1 MNYYKIT
8 NRDELHGNMQYRD
21 GLNINVEP
29 FNPKGDC
36 TDGGI
41 YFAREDILAFL
52 DCGIWLRKVTLPEN
66 PEVYENPGRPK
77 KWKTHKVFLGSKVKI
92 TSKVIERLILEGA
105 NPNIDNSFPL
115 RWALMRENVKNIKIL
130 LPLSN
135 LSPKSIY
142 IESLVYAKCTGHKE
156 ITKLL
161 TSYIKQRGIKNEL

>member
-36 TDGGI
+36 TNGGI

-77 KWKTHKVFLGSKVKI
+77 KWKTHRVILNSRVRITHETIKKLISEGAKVKV
-92 TSKVIERLILEGA
+92 T
-105 NPNIDNSFPL
+105 NNFPL
-115 RWALMRENVKNIKIL
+115 RWAITNNQTEIIKVL
-130 LPLSN
+130 FPLSDLDTRLEGKKEMLWKIAAGKYKLKDLN
-135 LSPKSIY
+135 KMILEEFSP
-142 IESLVYAKCTGHKE
+142 
-156 ITKLL
+156 
-161 TSYIKQRGIKNEL
+161 